1 MSLNLNSVGAVIL
14 AAGRG
19 SRLNCVEKP
28 KVMLEIGGK
37 PIVSYIIETLK
48 LAGFKKEQICLVVG
62 FQKEKVMEYFGDSVS
77 YAVQDEQKG
86 TAHAAYTGMK
96 SLPKEVEQV
105 LVLGGDDS
113 AFYTKKTLLDFIQ
126 KHTEAGT
133 KLSLLSVE
141 LENPSR
147 VGRVVRYPDKS
158 IAIVEKEYWT
168 EVEENMKEISTGTF
182 CFDRAWF
189 ENMYPTMPMLR
200 KLGEYALPVAL
211 AVARGEGAK
220 YQVIKLDNSS
230 EWFGINTV
238 EELKESNI
246 RITKGSECS
255 NFEIRKFE

>member
-1 MSLNLNSVGAVIL
+1 MLNQEKTGVVIL

-19 SRLNCVEKP
+19 TRLNCNYQP

-37 PIVSYIIETLK
+37 PIISYVVETLRS
-48 LAGFKKEQICLVVG
+48 AGFKKEQICLVVG
-62 FQKEKVMEYFGDSVS
+62 FQKEKVMEYFGDAVS

-86 TAHAAYTGMK
+86 TAHAAYTGMI
-96 SLPKEVEQV
+96 SLPKEIEQV

-126 KHTEAGT
+126 KHIEASA
-133 KLSLLSVE
+133 KLSVLSVE

-182 CFDRAWF
+182 CFDRGWF

-211 AVARGEGAK
+211 AVARGEGAE
-220 YQVIKLDNSS
+220 YQVIKLDDSS
-230 EWFGINTV
+230 EWFGINTK
-238 EELKESNI
+238 EELETANKKKLSRN
-246 RITKGSECS
+246 
-255 NFEIRKFE
+255 